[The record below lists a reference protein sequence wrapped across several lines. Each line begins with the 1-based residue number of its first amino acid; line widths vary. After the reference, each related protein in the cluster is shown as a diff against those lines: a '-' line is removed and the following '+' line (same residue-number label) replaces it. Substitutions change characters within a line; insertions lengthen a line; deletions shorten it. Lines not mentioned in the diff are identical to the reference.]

1 MIMKCNSTLY
11 WHAALLYSVNYS
23 LFTLTS
29 IFWSHYLITLSKSPF
44 PLINPTLSFICD
56 PLFLLPSLILFTPF
70 LSFSFAAHWCLFFF
84 RGWLDYPCRNSCYSD
99 FRSSTKSIRGKI
111 TPFFSYHA
119 YCSAVSHLL
128 APEFYSDISHLPQFC
143 RLRNLRLLCY
153 QRQMFF

>member
-56 PLFLLPSLILFTPF
+56 PLFRLPSLILFTPF

-84 RGWLDYPCRNSCYSD
+84 RGWLDYPCWNSCYSD

-111 TPFFSYHA
+111 TPFF
-119 YCSAVSHLL
+119 
-128 APEFYSDISHLPQFC
+128 FLPC
-143 RLRNLRLLCY
+143 ILLCCFSSFGSRVLQWY
-153 QRQMFF
+153 KSSPTVLSP